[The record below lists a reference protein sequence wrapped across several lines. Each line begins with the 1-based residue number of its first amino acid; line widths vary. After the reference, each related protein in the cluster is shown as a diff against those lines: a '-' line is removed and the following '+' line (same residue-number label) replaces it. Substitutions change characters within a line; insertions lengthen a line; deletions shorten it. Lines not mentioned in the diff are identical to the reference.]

1 VRAILPLAVAA
12 SLLAAPAAADDQ
24 SECLSGIEMIKAEVA
39 KSPAAPVLTKLR
51 TSLRVAERERGER
64 EWDECVDAV
73 KDAKKALGR

>member
-1 VRAILPLAVAA
+1 VRTILPLAVAA
-12 SLLAAPAAADDQ
+12 SLLATPAAADDQ